1 MLDADGTFLY
11 FGLVDPY
18 CVMSD
23 CVMGNL
29 GSHDTKFLNSL
40 QRSRLR
46 KFSSI
51 FSSNLHFVSLN
62 VGGGRGCAPSYDVCW
77 ALRLRCRLPSSDGS
91 GAVCGHPCGGQALSA
106 LRHPVVYGYVVS
118 LLALSRLALQRV
130 ACIVTAPEQC
140 YGDDGYGKAVDWW
153 SLGVTIFHLITGSVC
168 RLLPHLTPVS
178 IMVMIDCTCCC

>member
-1 MLDADGTFLY
+1 M
-11 FGLVDPY
+11 
-18 CVMSD
+18 
-23 CVMGNL
+23 
-29 GSHDTKFLNSL
+29 
-40 QRSRLR
+40 
-46 KFSSI
+46 
-51 FSSNLHFVSLN
+51 
-62 VGGGRGCAPSYDVCW
+62 
-77 ALRLRCRLPSSDGS
+77 
-91 GAVCGHPCGGQALSA
+91 CGHPCGGQALSA

-178 IMVMIDCTCCC
+178 SWLMIDCTCCC